1 MGVVSG
7 NILVNSS
14 SAMEIILMLDVM
26 MLHLEHLSDQAES
39 IIYGKLFGYDDQL
52 L

>member
-1 MGVVSG
+1 MVSG

-14 SAMEIILMLDVM
+14 FAMEIILMRDFM

-39 IIYGKLFGYDDQL
+39 RMYGKLFGYDDHCL
-52 L
+52 